1 MSELRRNF
9 KDSVFTFLFSDPKY
23 ARELYLYL
31 HPEDTDV
38 TEEEC
43 RLVTT
48 KNILAIGQYNDLGI
62 QIRDKLI
69 LLVEA
74 QSVFSDNLPLR
85 LLIYLAKAYKDYI
98 VENEMSLYST
108 KAVRIPRAEL
118 YVVYTGLEKNL
129 PDTLRLSDLCGGEG
143 SVEATVKILRG
154 GDSSILGQYVSF
166 CQIADEQRKLYGRT
180 SEAIRETIRIC
191 QERDILIPFLA
202 SRRKEVIDIM
212 ELLFSQEE
220 VWEMTRREIARDARE
235 DGLQKGIQE
244 GRLAGHREGRREG
257 RLEGRQEGRREGRL
271 EGRQEGRLEGA
282 ANRDRLYSELL
293 KHLEPLG
300 RTGELLAAITDRSK
314 LAALANEF
322 GLQL

>member
-1 MSELRRNF
+1 
-9 KDSVFTFLFSDPKY
+9 
-23 ARELYLYL
+23 
-31 HPEDTDV
+31 
-38 TEEEC
+38 
-43 RLVTT
+43 
-48 KNILAIGQYNDLGI
+48 
-62 QIRDKLI
+62 
-69 LLVEA
+69 
-74 QSVFSDNLPLR
+74 
-85 LLIYLAKAYKDYI
+85 
-98 VENEMSLYST
+98 
-108 KAVRIPRAEL
+108 
-118 YVVYTGLEKNL
+118 
-129 PDTLRLSDLCGGEG
+129 
-143 SVEATVKILRG
+143 
-154 GDSSILGQYVSF
+154 
-166 CQIADEQRKLYGRT
+166 
-180 SEAIRETIRIC
+180 
-191 QERDILIPFLA
+191 
-202 SRRKEVIDIM
+202 M

-271 EGRQEGRLEGA
+271 EGA